1 MNIKGIFSDSQ
12 LLSKVFLL
20 LAILFIS
27 FLLHQIFALLLVSLL
42 IENGYDLFFSYDLS
56 STKSVN
62 ILKITHFFSAIGT
75 FISPIVLYGFL
86 TNFNFGFTRKISRQ
100 SILLVIALMILIIPL
115 ISFVLEWNMKIE
127 FPQWLSDFNTNSE
140 PILIAFLNMS
150 NPVDLIVNLI
160 IMAIIPAIG
169 EELFFRGFLQK
180 SLITFVKNQHIAVL
194 ITSFLFSAIHFHLDG
209 FVPRFMLGMLLGYM
223 FLWSGSLWIPILA
236 HFTNNAIAVI
246 ISYPSFQSYEIIQGF
261 NHYNEYKP
269 ADTTIDY
276 LFFSALS
283 VSVILYLLYNT
294 LENERLRK

>member
-1 MNIKGIFSDSQ
+1 M
-12 LLSKVFLL
+12 L
-20 LAILFIS
+20 
-27 FLLHQIFALLLVSLL
+27 ALLLVSLL

-75 FISPIVLYGFL
+75 FISPIVLYGYL

-140 PILIAFLNMS
+140 PILIAFLNMNS
-150 NPVDLIVNLI
+150 SLDLIVNLI

-169 EELFFRGFLQK
+169 EELFFRGFLQN
-180 SLITFVKNQHIAVL
+180 SLISFVKNQHIAVL

-209 FVPRFMLGMLLGYM
+209 FFPRFMLGILLGYM
-223 FLWSGSLWIPILA
+223 FLWSSSLWIPILA
-236 HFTNNAIAVI
+236 HFTNNAIAVM
-246 ISYPSFQSYEIIQGF
+246 ISYPYFQSYEMIQSF
-261 NHYNEYKP
+261 NHYNEYNS
-269 ADTTIDY
+269 AETTIDY

-283 VSVILYLLYNT
+283 VGVILYLLYNR
-294 LENERLRK
+294 LANESLRK

>member
-1 MNIKGIFSDSQ
+1 LNLKGFFSESQ

-27 FLLHQIFALLLVSLL
+27 FLLHQMLALFLVSLI
-42 IENGYDLFFSYDLS
+42 IENGYDLFFSYDLTS
-56 STKSVN
+56 KKSIN
-62 ILKITHFFSAIGT
+62 ILKTTHFFSAIGT
-75 FISPIVLYGFL
+75 FISPIVIYGYL
-86 TNFNFGFTRKISRQ
+86 TNFSFGFTRKISRQ

-115 ISFVLEWNMKIE
+115 ISFILDWNMKIE
-127 FPQWLSDFNTNSE
+127 FPDWLSNFNADSE

-180 SLITFVKNQHIAVL
+180 SLISITKNQHIAVL

-209 FVPRFMLGMLLGYM
+209 FIPRFMLGILLGYM

-246 ISYPSFQSYEIIQGF
+246 ISYPSFQSFEIIQNF
-261 NHYNEYKP
+261 NHYNEYK
-269 ADTTIDY
+269 AAETTSDY

>member
-1 MNIKGIFSDSQ
+1 M
-12 LLSKVFLL
+12 
-20 LAILFIS
+20 LALF
-27 FLLHQIFALLLVSLL
+27 LVSLL
-42 IENGYDLFFSYDLS
+42 IENGYDLFFSYDLTS
-56 STKSVN
+56 KKSIN
-62 ILKITHFFSAIGT
+62 ILKTTHFFSAIGT
-75 FISPIVLYGFL
+75 FISPIVIYGYL
-86 TNFNFGFTRKISRQ
+86 TNFSFDFTRGISRR

-115 ISFVLEWNMKIE
+115 ISFILEWNMKIE
-127 FPQWLSDFNTNSE
+127 FPQWLSDFNINSE
-140 PILIAFLNMS
+140 PILIAFLNMN

-180 SLITFVKNQHIAVL
+180 SLISVTTNQHIAVL
-194 ITSFLFSAIHFHLDG
+194 ITSFLFSVIHFHLDG
-209 FVPRFMLGMLLGYM
+209 FIPRFMLGILLGYM

-246 ISYPSFQSYEIIQGF
+246 ISYPAFQSFEIIQNF

-269 ADTTIDY
+269 AETTSDY

-294 LENERLRK
+294 LESERLRK

>member
-1 MNIKGIFSDSQ
+1 LNLKGFFSESQ

-27 FLLHQIFALLLVSLL
+27 FLLHQMLALFLVSLI
-42 IENGYDLFFSYDLS
+42 IENGYDLFFSYDLTS
-56 STKSVN
+56 KKSIN
-62 ILKITHFFSAIGT
+62 ILKTTHFFSAIGT
-75 FISPIVLYGFL
+75 FISPIVIYGYL
-86 TNFNFGFTRKISRQ
+86 TNFSFGFTRKISRQ

-115 ISFVLEWNMKIE
+115 ISFILDWNMKIE
-127 FPQWLSDFNTNSE
+127 FPDWLSNFNADSE

-180 SLITFVKNQHIAVL
+180 SLISITKNQHIAVL

-209 FVPRFMLGMLLGYM
+209 FIPRFMLGILLGYM

-246 ISYPSFQSYEIIQGF
+246 ISYPSFQSFEIIQNF

-269 ADTTIDY
+269 AETTSDY

>member
-1 MNIKGIFSDSQ
+1 M
-12 LLSKVFLL
+12 
-20 LAILFIS
+20 LALF
-27 FLLHQIFALLLVSLL
+27 LVSLI
-42 IENGYDLFFSYDLS
+42 IENGYDLFFSYDLTS
-56 STKSVN
+56 KKSIN
-62 ILKITHFFSAIGT
+62 ILKTTHFFSAIGT
-75 FISPIVLYGFL
+75 FISPIVIYGYL
-86 TNFNFGFTRKISRQ
+86 TNFSFGFTRRISRQ

-115 ISFVLEWNMKIE
+115 ISFILEWNMKIE

-140 PILIAFLNMS
+140 PILIAFLNMN

-180 SLITFVKNQHIAVL
+180 SLISITKNQHIAVL
-194 ITSFLFSAIHFHLDG
+194 ITSFLFSVIHFHLDG
-209 FVPRFMLGMLLGYM
+209 FFPRFMLGILLGYM

-246 ISYPSFQSYEIIQGF
+246 ISYPSFQSFEIIQNF

-269 ADTTIDY
+269 AETTSDY

>member
-1 MNIKGIFSDSQ
+1 M
-12 LLSKVFLL
+12 
-20 LAILFIS
+20 LALF
-27 FLLHQIFALLLVSLL
+27 LVSLI
-42 IENGYDLFFSYDLS
+42 IENGYDLFFSYDLTS
-56 STKSVN
+56 KKSIN
-62 ILKITHFFSAIGT
+62 ILKTTHFFSAIGT
-75 FISPIVLYGFL
+75 FISPIVIYGYL
-86 TNFNFGFTRKISRQ
+86 TNFSFGFTRKISRQ

-115 ISFVLEWNMKIE
+115 ITFILDWNMKIE
-127 FPQWLSDFNTNSE
+127 FPDWLSNFNADSE

-180 SLITFVKNQHIAVL
+180 SLISITKNQHIAVL

-209 FVPRFMLGMLLGYM
+209 FFPRFMLGILLGYM

-246 ISYPSFQSYEIIQGF
+246 ISYPSFQSFEIIQNF

-269 ADTTIDY
+269 AETTTDY